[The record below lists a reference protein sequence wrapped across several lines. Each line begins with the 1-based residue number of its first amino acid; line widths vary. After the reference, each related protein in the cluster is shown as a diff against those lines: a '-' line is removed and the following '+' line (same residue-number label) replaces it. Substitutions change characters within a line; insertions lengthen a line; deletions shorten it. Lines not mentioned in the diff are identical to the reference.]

1 MDFLKGVIHHS
12 ETVLFR
18 FTISPWVFAPYVGAS
33 VGLTLGAIILPA
45 LVVYGLSLMI
55 AFSFLAAYLRWFSTD
70 AALTRRRMIHTTG
83 LVSRQVTEIGL
94 NRIES
99 VQIRQGIIG
108 RLCGYGDLI
117 VSGTGIGN
125 IVIGGVA
132 DPMTTRVGIL
142 DAQQVAQ
149 TTPVGSPLT

>member
-1 MDFLKGVIHHS
+1 MPLGYPATSSPSGGGRHPS
-12 ETVLFR
+12 E
-18 FTISPWVFAPYVGAS
+18 WVAGLARNHWPACVGIR
-33 VGLTLGAIILPA
+33 T
-45 LVVYGLSLMI
+45 
-55 AFSFLAAYLRWFSTD
+55 TD

-149 TTPVGSPLT
+149 TTPVGSPLA